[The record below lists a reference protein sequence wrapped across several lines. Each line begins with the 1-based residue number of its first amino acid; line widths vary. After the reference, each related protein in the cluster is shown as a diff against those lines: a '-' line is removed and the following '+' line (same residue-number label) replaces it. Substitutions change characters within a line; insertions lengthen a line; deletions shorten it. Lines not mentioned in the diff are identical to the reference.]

1 MSASQGS
8 ESKADAVVARLGE
21 ILQEVDMAITTE
33 RQITN
38 KLAEELGED
47 VYEYKALIR
56 DHVAKFLASHPSQE
70 GAAEATE
77 SQHSLSAAA
86 GDNMPNDEAAVG
98 DKRKRDTEDDRNAGP
113 KAFKPSQEDGE
124 LAVELSNSR
133 QVRVSK
139 FKGTGYVNIREWYD
153 KDGKLT
159 PGKGISL
166 QVAAWKELTAN
177 IDDIATAVSDADTDY
192 ACKLSQ
198 KHQATVKMFKGK
210 TQVDLREYY
219 EKDGEL
225 LPGKKGIALDLP
237 QWEKLVEAV
246 SVINAALPQQQA
258 PSTSQPKP
266 VPAKGEQDAPD
277 RAAAATGTS
286 STAEGAV
293 AGSSGQT
300 SDLPIQLSAMRKADV
315 SDFKGTVY
323 VSIREYYEK
332 DGKQLPGKKGIS
344 LPADQFQKLLEA
356 QASLTAALAA
366 KDTGFE
372 VALSGKR
379 KGSIS
384 EFKGKLMVNIRE
396 FYEKD
401 GQEKPGA
408 KGISLPPEQW
418 HKLAAGLGALNA
430 ALKEQ
435 TT

>member
-1 MSASQGS
+1 MDASDRSG
-8 ESKADAVVARLGE
+8 SKADAVVARLGE
-21 ILQEVDMAITTE
+21 ILQEVDMSITTQ
-33 RQITN
+33 RQVTN

-56 DHVAKFLASHPSQE
+56 DHVTRFLASHASQE
-70 GAAEATE
+70 GAAEAFTE
-77 SQHSLSAAA
+77 SQRSQSEQAA
-86 GDNMPNDEAAVG
+86 DDTDEAAIG
-98 DKRKRDTEDDRNAGP
+98 SKRKRDVDDDTNTRP
-113 KAFKPSQEDGE
+113 KVPKPSQEGE
-124 LAVELSNSR
+124 ELSVELSNSR

-139 FKGTGYVNIREWYD
+139 FKDTVYVNIREWYD

-159 PGKGISL
+159 PGKGVSL
-166 QVAAWKELTAN
+166 QVAAWQELTAN
-177 IDDIATAVSDADTDY
+177 MDDIATAVSNADTDY

-225 LPGKKGIALDLP
+225 LPGKKGIALELP
-237 QWEKLVEAV
+237 QWDKLVEAV
-246 SVINAALPQQQA
+246 STINAALQQQQG
-258 PSTSQPKP
+258 PSSQPKP
-266 VPAKGEQDAPD
+266 APGGRKEQDAPECS
-277 RAAAATGTS
+277 AAAAGTS
-286 STAEGAV
+286 GASAEA
-293 AGSSGQT
+293 AAEPPGQAP
-300 SDLPIQLSAMRKADV
+300 DLPIQLSAMRKADV

-332 DGKQLPGKKGIS
+332 DGKQQPGKKGIS

-356 QASLTAALAA
+356 KASLTQALAA
-366 KDTGFE
+366 RDTGFE

-379 KGSIS
+379 KASIS

-418 HKLAAGLGALNA
+418 HKLAAGLGALDA